1 MGDERKQ
8 VVTGTVGAPPEAVFA
23 VLSDPANHTGIDGA
37 GMLRGIASSS
47 GPVTG
52 VGDSWVMNMNQ
63 SNLGDYQMRSEVIA
77 FETGRQIAWAPGIH
91 PPDSLAHLVGDIEF
105 QGYHYAWELAPN
117 ADGGTDITHSYDWS
131 GVKDDRA
138 LPFFP
143 RVSAEQMSE
152 TINRLGQAARTT

>member
-1 MGDERKQ
+1 MGDERNQ
-8 VVTGTVGAPPEAVFA
+8 HVAGTVDAPPEQVFA

-37 GMLRGIASSS
+37 GMLRGLASNP

-52 VGDSWVMNMNQ
+52 VGDSWVMDMNQ
-63 SNLGDYQMRSEVIA
+63 PNLGDYQMRCEVIA
-77 FETGRQIAWAPGIH
+77 FEPARRIAWAPAIH
-91 PPDSLAHLVGDIEF
+91 PPDSLAHLIGDLDF
-105 QGYHYAWELAPN
+105 RGYHYAWELAAN

-131 GVKDDRA
+131 GVKDDRV

-143 RVSAEQMSE
+143 RVSSEQMAE

>member
-23 VLSDPANHTGIDGA
+23 VLSDPAKHTGIDGA

-63 SNLGDYQMRSEVIA
+63 PNLGDYQMRSEVIA
-77 FETGRQIAWAPGIH
+77 FEPDRRIAWAPAIH
-91 PPDSLAHLVGDIEF
+91 PPDSLAPVIGDLDF
-105 QGYHYAWELAPN
+105 RGYHYAWELTPN
-117 ADGGTDITHSYDWS
+117 AAGGTDITHSYDWS

-143 RVSAEQMSE
+143 RVSAEQMGE
-152 TINRLGQAARTT
+152 TINRLGQAARTA

>member
-8 VVTGTVGAPPEAVFA
+8 VVTGSVEAPPEAVFA

-37 GMLRGIASSS
+37 GMLRGIAESQ
-47 GPVTG
+47 GPVKG
-52 VGDSWVMNMNQ
+52 VGDSWLMNMNQ

-77 FETGRQIAWAPGIH
+77 FEADRQIAWAPAIH
-91 PPDSLAHLVGDIEF
+91 PPDSLAHLIGDLDF
-105 QGYHYAWELAPN
+105 RGYSYAWELAPN

-143 RVSAEQMSE
+143 RVSADQMSE
-152 TINRLGQAARTT
+152 TINRLGQAAQTT

>member
-1 MGDERKQ
+1 MGEERKQ
-8 VVTGTVGAPPEAVFA
+8 VVTGSVEARPEAVFA

-77 FETGRQIAWAPGIH
+77 FEPGRRMAWEPAIY
-91 PPDSLAHLVGDIEF
+91 PPDSLAHLIGDLDF
-105 QGYHYAWELAPN
+105 RGYHYAWELEPN
-117 ADGGTDITHSYDWS
+117 AAGGTDITHSYDWS

-143 RVSAEQMSE
+143 RVSAEQMGE
-152 TINRLGQAARTT
+152 TINRLGQAAASG

>member
-1 MGDERKQ
+1 MADERKQ
-8 VVTGTVGAPPEAVFA
+8 VVTGSVGAPPEAVFA
-23 VLSDPANHTGIDGA
+23 VLSDPVNHTGIDGA

-52 VGDSWVMNMNQ
+52 VGDSWLMNMNQ
-63 SNLGDYQMRSEVIA
+63 SNLGDYQMRSEIIA
-77 FETGRQIAWAPGIH
+77 FEPDRQIAWAPAID
-91 PPDSLAHLVGDIEF
+91 PPDSLAHLIGDLDF
-105 QGYHYAWELAPN
+105 SGYYYAWELTPN

-131 GVKDDRA
+131 GVKDDRT

-152 TINRLGQAARTT
+152 TINRLGQAARHT

>member
-8 VVTGTVGAPPEAVFA
+8 VVTGSVDAPPESVFA
-23 VLSDPANHTGIDGA
+23 VLSDPANHTDIDGA

-47 GPVTG
+47 GPVTA
-52 VGDSWVMNMNQ
+52 VGDSWVMHMNQ

-77 FETGRQIAWAPGIH
+77 FEPDRQIAWAPEIH
-91 PPDSLAHLVGDIEF
+91 PPDSLAHLSGDLDF
-105 QGYHYAWELAPN
+105 RGYHYGWELTPGG
-117 ADGGTDITHSYDWS
+117 DGGTDIVHTYDWS

>member
-8 VVTGTVGAPPEAVFA
+8 VVTGTVDAPPEAVFA

-47 GPVTG
+47 GPVKG

-77 FETGRQIAWAPGIH
+77 FEPNREIAWEPAID
-91 PPDSLAHLVGDIEF
+91 PPDSLAHLIGDLDF
-105 QGYHYAWELAPN
+105 GGYHYAWELAPN

-131 GVKDDRA
+131 GVKDDRV

-143 RVSAEQMSE
+143 RVSAEQMTE
-152 TINRLGQAARTT
+152 TINRLGQAAAQT

>member
-1 MGDERKQ
+1 MGEERKQ
-8 VVTGTVGAPPEAVFA
+8 VVTGTVDAPPEAVFA

-47 GPVTG
+47 GPVGG

-77 FETGRQIAWAPGIH
+77 FDPGRRIAWAPAIH
-91 PPDSLAHLVGDIEF
+91 PPDSLAHLIGDLDF
-105 QGYHYAWELAPN
+105 RGYHYAWELTPN
-117 ADGGTDITHSYDWS
+117 ADGGTDITHTYDWS
-131 GVKDDRA
+131 GVKDERA

-143 RVSAEQMSE
+143 RVSAEQMGE
-152 TINRLGQAARTT
+152 TINRLGLAAEGT

>member
-8 VVTGTVGAPPEAVFA
+8 VVTGAVDAPPEQVFA

-37 GMLRGIASSS
+37 GMLRGIASSA

-77 FETGRQIAWAPGIH
+77 FEPNRQIAWEPAIH
-91 PPDSLAHLVGDIEF
+91 PPDSLAHLIGDLDF
-105 QGYHYAWELAPN
+105 SGYHYAWELAPN

>member
-1 MGDERKQ
+1 MSDERKQ
-8 VVTGTVGAPPEAVFA
+8 VVTGTTDAPPERVFA
-23 VLSDPANHTGIDGA
+23 VLSDPARHTEIDGA

-63 SNLGDYQMRSEVIA
+63 PNLGDYQMRSEVIA
-77 FETGRQIAWAPGIH
+77 FEPGRRISWAPAIH
-91 PPDSLAHLVGDIEF
+91 PPEAVSHLVGGIDF
-105 QGYHYAWELAPN
+105 RGYHYGWELVPSPH
-117 ADGGTDITHSYDWS
+117 GGTEITHTYDWS

-138 LPFFP
+138 LRFFP
-143 RVSAEQMSE
+143 RVTSEQMSE

>member
-8 VVTGTVGAPPEAVFA
+8 VVTGTVDAPPEQVFA

-37 GMLRGIASSS
+37 GMLRGIASSG

-77 FETGRQIAWAPGIH
+77 FEPNRQIAWEPAIH
-91 PPDSLAHLVGDIEF
+91 RP
-105 QGYHYAWELAPN
+105 
-117 ADGGTDITHSYDWS
+117 THSPIS
-131 GVKDDRA
+131 
-138 LPFFP
+138 
-143 RVSAEQMSE
+143 SE
-152 TINRLGQAARTT
+152 TSTSAATTTPGSWRPTPTAAPTSPTPTTGAA